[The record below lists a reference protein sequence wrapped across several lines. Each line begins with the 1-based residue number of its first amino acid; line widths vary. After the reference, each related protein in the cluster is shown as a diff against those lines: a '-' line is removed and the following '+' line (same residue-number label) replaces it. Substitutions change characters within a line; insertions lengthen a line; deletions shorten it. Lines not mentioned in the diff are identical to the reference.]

1 MSRQGIYIDGIW
13 TNILNSKNG
22 KSINYVETSSWFD
35 GSSMSDAKVDNIV
48 YRKKDSTYLRMAISF
63 DEIDVSLWG
72 AVGDG
77 VADDTTAIQQAVT
90 FAGNTGLPIK
100 LMERHK
106 ITSTINLSGNVTI
119 IGNNTVFVT
128 SGLLTS
134 IYAFTSTANN
144 INISGISINN
154 ISGML
159 YQTSSFATMII
170 DNCYY
175 NGVPDVVTNYFV
187 NIVPIL
193 TGTKVA
199 ITNNTMEK
207 CTVFYSDR
215 FTCDDLI
222 VDDNTVIDGTRFLV
236 RTLPNHGALPT
247 GAESPKRV
255 SFCRNSINGVNT
267 GLTVLGDNVA
277 RVLQI
282 SAIEKITM
290 NDNYIYYLRTN
301 DAATVLYWSF
311 GSLDFFRNIVKR
323 IEGVEGGVHDKSGIE
338 SNTYGYKFNSGDNVF
353 DQSEV
358 IVYSLET
365 IFKIYALSNF
375 TTSGDKFISCRCPA
389 YRVYQ
394 SVDISTTPENFTFK
408 NVEVYDHKYPVVVQA
423 IQQCKNINVDGIKV
437 NKISNTD
444 GIVVNGESR
453 LRLVDLYM
461 TFNNSRGIENVL
473 IQNCNIIDS
482 SSNFVFLFA
491 YKNVVSTTG
500 FIRNVF
506 MKNNTTLQNEAM
518 CRFINGQD
526 LGFFLFAN
534 NNSSTAVVSVGVTP
548 PTLSLSNNLPK
559 PSLSYSLTTSSLAA
573 GATRRVLQA
582 VTNTS
587 LGDFPK
593 ASLSVGVANLSIVCN
608 VPTANNVEVLLTNTS
623 GSSITIPDCT
633 LYINVDKR

>member
-1 MSRQGIYIDGIW
+1 MGQAIKIGNIW
-13 TNILNSKNG
+13 TNMLNSKNG

-48 YRKKDSTYLRMAISF
+48 YRKKDSSYLRMAISF

-72 AVGDG
+72 AIGDG
-77 VADDTTAIQQAVT
+77 VADDTAAIQQAVT

-128 SGLLTS
+128 SVSLTS

-159 YQTSSFATMII
+159 YQSTDFDTMNI
-170 DNCYY
+170 NYCYY
-175 NGVPDVVTNYFV
+175 SGVSNVVTNYFV
-187 NIVPIL
+187 RIMPIL
-193 TGTKVA
+193 TANKVT
-199 ITNNTMEK
+199 IIKNNLQN
-207 CTVFYSDR
+207 CTIFFTDR

-222 VDDNTVIDGTRFLV
+222 VDDNEVIDGTTFLV
-236 RTLPNHGALPT
+236 RALSDHGALPT
-247 GAESPKRV
+247 GAECPKRI
-255 SFCRNSINGVNT
+255 SFCRNTVDGINT
-267 GLTVLGDNVA
+267 ALTDKSPVA
-277 RVLQI
+277 RVLQ
-282 SAIEKITM
+282 ANAREKITM
-290 NDNYIYYLRTN
+290 NDNYVYHLNTTRAGTI
-301 DAATVLYWSF
+301 LYWSF
-311 GSLDFFRNIVKR
+311 GSVDFYRNIIKR
-323 IEGVEGGVHDKSGIE
+323 IESTEGIIHDKSDIE

-358 IVYSLET
+358 TGYSLEAV
-365 IFKIYALSNF
+365 FKFYALSNF
-375 TTSGDKFISCRCPA
+375 TTSGDKFIGCRCPA
-389 YRVYQ
+389 YRIYQ
-394 SVDISTTPENFTFK
+394 SVDIGTTPENFTFK
-408 NVEVYDHKYPVVVQA
+408 NAEVYDHKYPVVVLCT
-423 IQQCKNINVDGIKV
+423 QQSKNINIDGIKV
-437 NKISNTD
+437 NKISNPD

-461 TFNNSRGIENVL
+461 AFNNSKGIENVL
-473 IQNCNIIDS
+473 IQNCNIIES
-482 SSNFVFLFA
+482 SSNFVFLTA
-491 YKNVVSTTG
+491 YKNSASTTG

-506 MKNNTTLQNEAM
+506 VQNNTTLQNEAM
-518 CRFINGQD
+518 CRFNNGQS

-559 PSLSYSLTTSSLAA
+559 PSLNYSLTTSSLAA
-573 GATRRVLQA
+573 GARRIVLQA
-582 VTNTS
+582 VPNTS

-623 GSSITIPDCT
+623 TSSITIPDCT

>member
-1 MSRQGIYIDGIW
+1 MGQAIKIGNIW

-48 YRKKDSTYLRMAISF
+48 YRKKDSTYLKIAVSL
-63 DEIDVSLWG
+63 DELDVSLWG
-72 AVGDG
+72 AVGNG
-77 VADDTTAIQQAVT
+77 VADDTVAIQQAVT

-119 IGNNTVFVT
+119 IGNNTVFIT
-128 SGLLTS
+128 SGSLTS
-134 IYAFTSTANN
+134 IYAFTSSANN
-144 INISGISINN
+144 IKISGISINN

-159 YQTSSFATMII
+159 YQTSSFSSMII
-170 DNCYY
+170 DKCYY
-175 NGVPDVVTNYFV
+175 SGVDNVVTNYFV
-187 NIVPIL
+187 NIVPVL
-193 TGTKVA
+193 TGSNVV

-215 FTCDDLI
+215 FTCDDII

-236 RTLPNHGALPT
+236 RTLPDHGALPT

-267 GLTVLGDNVA
+267 ALTDKSNVA

-290 NDNYIYYLRTN
+290 NDNYIYHLNTTG
-301 DAATVLYWSF
+301 AATVLYWSF
-311 GSLDFFRNIVKR
+311 GSLDFFRNTVKR
-323 IEGVEGGVHDKSGIE
+323 IEGVEGGVHDKSDIE
-338 SNTYGYKFNSGDNVF
+338 SNTYGYKFNVGDNVF
-353 DQSEV
+353 DQSEITTSTV
-358 IVYSLET
+358 EA
-365 IFKIYALSNF
+365 IFKIYSLSNF
-375 TTSGDKFISCRCPA
+375 VATNDKFIGCRCPI

-394 SVDISTTPENFTFK
+394 SVDVGITPSNFTFM
-408 NVEVYDHKYPVVVQA
+408 NVEVYDHKYPVVVQC
-423 IQQCKNINVDGIKV
+423 IQQSKNVNIDGIKV
-437 NKISNTD
+437 NKISNPD

-453 LRLVDLYM
+453 IRLVDLYM
-461 TFNNSRGIENVL
+461 SFNNSKGIENVI
-473 IQNCNIIDS
+473 IQNSNIIES

-491 YKNVVSTTG
+491 YKNAVSTTG

-518 CRFINGQD
+518 CRFLNGQD

-582 VTNTS
+582 VPNTS

-608 VPTANNVEVLLTNTS
+608 VPTAGNVEVLLTNTS
-623 GSSITIPDCT
+623 TSSITIPDCT